1 MITVRYK
8 KLKKGNYSVYLD
20 SWNSTTNKHEYK
32 FLKIYVLH
40 DYSKPAFLKDGTTSI
55 NKKGAIKLKPI
66 EKEDK
71 ASMLLVEKIKKK
83 LEDEIAN
90 TENGFAI
97 KRKPTQSF
105 TSYLNRYV
113 LNNSDDTGKRLKY
126 NLDTYTNESELM
138 FDDITFVWIEDFKR
152 YLQKKLAQNSV
163 RSYLSKLKQVLIHAL
178 KAGVIQ
184 SHNFHS
190 ITIPSTIEA
199 EINPLTI
206 DEVATLLNST
216 VNFNIQ
222 IKQAFLFSCFTG
234 LRQSDVMNLKWSNI
248 DLDKG
253 FIKILPLKTS
263 NRRQNPNNIQGKI
276 LEVPLTES
284 AKKILYEVE
293 KKEDNDLVFFDLPA
307 RQIIGKHL
315 IVWGLKLGIKKHL
328 HFHLGR
334 HTFATIGIT
343 YGIDIYGM
351 QKLLS
356 HSRVEQTQRYAK
368 VIEQKIKDDVNKF
381 PTV

>member
-1 MITVRYK
+1 
-8 KLKKGNYSVYLD
+8 
-20 SWNSTTNKHEYK
+20 
-32 FLKIYVLH
+32 
-40 DYSKPAFLKDGTTSI
+40 
-55 NKKGAIKLKPI
+55 
-66 EKEDK
+66 
-71 ASMLLVEKIKKK
+71 
-83 LEDEIAN
+83 
-90 TENGFAI
+90 
-97 KRKPTQSF
+97 
-105 TSYLNRYV
+105 
-113 LNNSDDTGKRLKY
+113 
-126 NLDTYTNESELM
+126 
-138 FDDITFVWIEDFKR
+138 
-152 YLQKKLAQNSV
+152 
-163 RSYLSKLKQVLIHAL
+163 
-178 KAGVIQ
+178 
-184 SHNFHS
+184 
-190 ITIPSTIEA
+190 
-199 EINPLTI
+199 
-206 DEVATLLNST
+206 
-216 VNFNIQ
+216 
-222 IKQAFLFSCFTG
+222 
-234 LRQSDVMNLKWSNI
+234 
-248 DLDKG
+248 
-253 FIKILPLKTS
+253 LPLKTS

-351 QKLLS
+351 QKLLL